1 MADQKRMEELTIK
14 NVEITKM
21 EVMLQEEQ
29 RNKSE
34 EIAKRDRRI
43 KDLEKKD

>member
-1 MADQKRMEELTIK
+1 MADQKRMEEVTIK

-29 RNKSE
+29 RNKLE